1 MKILGFNFILGQT
14 VHSIDLKLSATKKL
28 GGRFVV
34 QTYHYDLQQVINN
47 DFTQDKENCL
57 DCPFSYNQNS
67 GKSGGCYTHKG
78 NMLKGLK
85 SKLRSLNKKY
95 KLGLLATDYSD
106 VLPLLNKYLDKLT
119 AKNLNISLVRFGSYG
134 EAVTLPLDLLNGLS
148 KLAKRKTG
156 YTHQWNKP
164 EFKEYAKLLMASTH
178 NIFEAKIANDL
189 GFRTFNVG
197 TIENSIMC
205 PSSPTIEKEKR
216 VSCAN
221 CGLCAG
227 NSISAKNIYIPKH

>member
-1 MKILGFNFILGQT
+1 MKIFGFNFILGQT

-28 GGRFVV
+28 GGRLVV

-47 DFTQDKENCL
+47 DFTMDKENCL
-57 DCPFSYNQNS
+57 DCPFSYNQNN

-85 SKLRSLNKKY
+85 SKLRSLNKRY
-95 KLGLLATDYSD
+95 KLGLLSSDYSA
-106 VLPLLNKYLDKLT
+106 VLPTLFKYASKKD
-119 AKNLNISLVRFGSYG
+119 ISLVRFGSYG

-148 KLAKRKTG
+148 KLSKRKTG

-164 EFKEYAKLLMASTH
+164 EYKEYASLLMASTH
-178 NIFEAKIANDL
+178 NVFEANIANNL

-197 TIENSIMC
+197 KLENSIMC
-205 PSSPTIEKEKR
+205 PSSPTIEKDKR

-227 NSISAKNIYIPKH
+227 NSIKAKNIFIPKH

>member
-1 MKILGFNFILGQT
+1 MKIFGFNFILGQT

-34 QTYHYDLQQVINN
+34 QTYHFDLQQVINN
-47 DFTQDKENCL
+47 DFTMDKENCL
-57 DCPFSYNQNS
+57 DCPFSFNQND

-78 NMLKGLK
+78 LMLYGLK
-85 SKLRSLNKKY
+85 SKLRSLNKRY
-95 KLGLLATDYSD
+95 KLGLLGKNYND
-106 VLPLLNKYLDKLT
+106 VLSLLNKYADKLS
-119 AKNLNISLVRFGSYG
+119 AKNMDISLVRFGSYG

-205 PSSPTIEKEKR
+205 PSSPTIQKDKR

>member
-1 MKILGFNFILGQT
+1 MKILGFNFILDQT

-28 GGRFVV
+28 GGRFIV

-47 DFTQDKENCL
+47 DLTMDKENCL
-57 DCPFSYNQNS
+57 DCPFSYNQNN

-78 NMLKGLK
+78 NMLMGLK
-85 SKLRSLNKKY
+85 SKLRTLNKQY
-95 KLGLLATDYSD
+95 KLGLLGSNYSN
-106 VLPLLNKYLDKLT
+106 VLPTLNDY
-119 AKNLNISLVRFGSYG
+119 AKDINISLVRFGSYG
-134 EAVTLPLDLLNGLS
+134 EAITLPLDLLNGLS

-164 EFKEYAKLLMASTH
+164 EYKDYSKFLMASTH
-178 NIFEAKIANDL
+178 NIFEANIANDL

-205 PSSPTIEKEKR
+205 PSSPTIQKDKR
-216 VSCAN
+216 VPCAN

>member
-1 MKILGFNFILGQT
+1 MKIFGFNFILGQT

-28 GGRFVV
+28 GGRLVV

-47 DFTQDKENCL
+47 DFTMDKENCL
-57 DCPFSYNQNS
+57 DCPFSYNQNN

-85 SKLRSLNKKY
+85 SKLRSLNKRY
-95 KLGLLATDYSD
+95 KLGLLTSDYSA
-106 VLPLLNKYLDKLT
+106 VLPTLFKYASKKD
-119 AKNLNISLVRFGSYG
+119 ISLVRFGSYG

-148 KLAKRKTG
+148 KLSKRKTG

-164 EFKEYAKLLMASTH
+164 EYKEYASLLMASTH
-178 NIFEAKIANDL
+178 NVFEANIANDL

-197 TIENSIMC
+197 KLDNSIMC
-205 PSSPTIEKEKR
+205 PSSPTIEKDKR

-227 NSISAKNIYIPKH
+227 NSIKAKNIFIPKH